1 MTVPMRYLVLVVAL
15 SSSAASSTQCG
26 SLAKL
31 ALPHATVTLAQ
42 SVAARQLTLAAGA
55 MPAFPGFPAP
65 NFANLPAI
73 CRVAATLRPT
83 SDSDIKIEVWLP
95 TSTWNGKL
103 ESVGNGAGAGNI
115 TYRD

>member
-1 MTVPMRYLVLVVAL
+1 MRYVVLVIAL
-15 SSSAASSTQCG
+15 CSSAAASTPCEG
-26 SLAKL
+26 LAKL

-42 SVAARQLTLAAGA
+42 SVAAGQLTLPPGA

-73 CRVAATLRPT
+73 CRVAATLKPT

-95 TSTWNGKL
+95 TSMWNGKL
-103 ESVGNGAGAGNI
+103 ES
-115 TYRD
+115 